1 MTTSTLS
8 ILAYR
13 AFAPRDLS
21 KRQNTVLAFLLRQG
35 PMSNKQLAERTGWPI
50 NTITPRVKE
59 LRDMGLVDDHQR
71 DNRGHCH
78 GGGAGMNLIQCLY
91 WGEFVTEDQCKKRG
105 KCFANQPQTRQVE
118 P

>member
-1 MTTSTLS
+1 MATSTIS

-13 AFAPRDLS
+13 AFAPKDLS

-59 LRDMGLVDDHQR
+59 LRDMGLVELETIHIDHNTNRPEQVWRVR
-71 DNRGHCH
+71 DISLGGH
-78 GGGAGMNLIQCLY
+78 
-91 WGEFVTEDQCKKRG
+91 
-105 KCFANQPQTRQVE
+105 
-118 P
+118 